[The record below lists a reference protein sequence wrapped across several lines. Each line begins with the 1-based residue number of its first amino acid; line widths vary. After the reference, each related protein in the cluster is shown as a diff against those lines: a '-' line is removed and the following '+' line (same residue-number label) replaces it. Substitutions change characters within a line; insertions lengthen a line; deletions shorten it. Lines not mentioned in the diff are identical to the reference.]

1 MRALPSS
8 AARTIRSYSLPLLSA
23 AAANLSFYPF
33 RQEGLVWIALTPML
47 VWLGDPRVS
56 KSQAF
61 NGLVLVG
68 TAYHFAIVTPFL
80 SLGWWGWGMTTIGE
94 LRHYFSYQRIFLAVL
109 LAGVAVW
116 GGLVLALVGRLMRR
130 HVTNPLASLWVIPSA
145 WVLILEYMGHRTVF
159 GFGWGLLGNRLHGS
173 EVLRQTASVTG
184 VYGLSF
190 FILMVNAL
198 LASWVIAWRR
208 RTPRSGLQWM
218 SGSLLQATAI
228 LFLVI
233 IGMVGYGRAALHSSR
248 QQTAPVRV
256 ALLQGARAEYAEED
270 FTSDGLDRLYTPM
283 IEQAVTAGT
292 DLLVLPE
299 TVWLRTLQLDDTTAP
314 GARHLVPLSRMQS
327 LLSQKLR
334 GTRTLLALGIDAV
347 SGGRIYN
354 TTTFWTTERLIGVY
368 RKRRL
373 VPFSEYRP
381 ALLGWLAPQN
391 RIHGAQ
397 FAFTP
402 GHGPQLIRTPQLTL
416 GPFICQEVM
425 FPDLVR
431 QSVRAGA
438 QLLVTTGNDGVFMS
452 PMIAFEQA
460 NLAQLRA
467 VENGR
472 SLLRCMK
479 TGVSAVID
487 PQGRVLTSAP
497 INAKAVI
504 SGQAY
509 PSDRLTWYT
518 RYGDWIVAVAALI
531 VLAAL
536 FSGSSQLYKHGQPS
550 V

>member
-1 MRALPSS
+1 MRALPTS
-8 AARTIRSYSLPLLSA
+8 AARVIRSYHLPLLSA
-23 AAANLSFYPF
+23 VVCNLSFYPF
-33 RQEGLVWIALTPML
+33 RQEWLVWVAFVPIL
-47 VWLGDPRVS
+47 VWLSNPEVS
-56 KSQAF
+56 TRQAF

-68 TAYHFAIVTPFL
+68 TAYHFAIVMPFL
-80 SLGWWGWGMTTIGE
+80 SLGWWGWGMTTVGE
-94 LRHYFSYQRIFLAVL
+94 LRGYFSYQRIFLAVL

-116 GGLVLALVGRLMRR
+116 GGIVLAFVGRLMRP
-130 HVTNPLASLWVIPSA
+130 HLTKPFACLVVVPSL
-145 WVLILEYMGHRTVF
+145 WVLILEYLGHRTVF

-173 EVLRQTASVTG
+173 EILRQAAGVVG
-184 VYGLSF
+184 VYGLTF
-190 FILMVNAL
+190 LILMVNAL

-208 RTPRSGLQWM
+208 RRSSSGLQWI
-218 SGSLLQATAI
+218 SGALIQSTAI
-228 LFLVI
+228 LLFVM
-233 IGMVGYGRAALHSSR
+233 IGMVGYGRAALR
-248 QQTAPVRV
+248 APRLGTAPIRV

-270 FTSDGLDRLYTPM
+270 FTSDGLDRLYSPM
-283 IEQAVTAGT
+283 IEQAVAKGT

-314 GARHLVPLSRMQS
+314 GARHLMPTSRLRG

-334 GTRTLLALGIDAV
+334 GSRTLLALGIDAV
-347 SGGRIYN
+347 SDGRLYN
-354 TTTFWTTERLIGVY
+354 TTTLWTAEQLVGVY

-391 RIHGAQ
+391 RIHGPQ
-397 FAFTP
+397 FTFTP
-402 GHGPQLIRTPQLTL
+402 GRGPQLIRTPQLIL

-438 QLLVTTGNDGVFMS
+438 ELLVTTGNDGVFTS
-452 PMIAFEQA
+452 PMIAWEQA
-460 NLAQLRA
+460 HLAQLRA

-472 SLLRCMK
+472 YLLRGMK

-487 PQGRVLTSAP
+487 PQGRVLASAP
-497 INAKAVI
+497 VGAKAIV

-509 PSDRLTWYT
+509 PLSRLTWYT
-518 RYGDWIVAVAALI
+518 RYGDWIVAAAALI
-531 VLAAL
+531 VLASL
-536 FSGSSQLYKHGQPS
+536 FLRARTGTMRGGQ